1 MALLSSSYCSFPTV
15 AEATMDTFTA
25 ASLRKWWLIFLPVL
39 SKLWTVAKLRNL
51 NIFAAISLSCEGL
64 KCFKRSRSSLEKLR
78 KWKLMWPHLIINWR
92 CDFHLK
98 EQIFVSERK
107 EAKGSVH
114 RHLSNLSVPLN
125 NFTDTFQTQKNLFF
139 SFLHSSQECS
149 NKYCTVSQNSFIFH
163 LLWPLM
169 VWVLKPG
176 ACFKAPATLAHQKT
190 SPSEGSFLESS

>member
-1 MALLSSSYCSFPTV
+1 MPLLSSNYCSFPTV
-15 AEATMDTFTA
+15 AEATMDTFAA

-39 SKLWTVAKLRNL
+39 SKLWPVAKLRNL
-51 NIFAAISLSCEGL
+51 NIFSAISLSCEGL
-64 KCFKRSRSSLEKLR
+64 KCFKRSGSSLEILR
-78 KWKLMWPHLIINWR
+78 KLKLMWPHLIIDWR

-114 RHLSNLSVPLN
+114 RCRKI
-125 NFTDTFQTQKNLFF
+125 FFIF
-139 SFLHSSQECS
+139 SFLHSSQERS

-169 VWVLKPG
+169 VRVLKPG
-176 ACFKAPATLAHQKT
+176 ACFKAPATLAHRKT
-190 SPSEGSFLESS
+190 SPSEGAFFLESS